1 MSTPDAA
8 RPAPSAPLGS
18 SVQSAPSAASGPPWP
33 ACASASV
40 DLRGGG
46 APSASPVAA
55 SGPVPGPAADA
66 RPLVA
71 LRLVV
76 NNHPGVMSHVCGL
89 FARRAFN
96 VEAILCTPVN
106 GGEVSRI
113 WLLVVD
119 DERLEQMVRQVRK
132 LHDVL
137 DVRRQPAGGEA
148 FARLAD
154 CMAAWERE
162 TAG

>member
-1 MSTPDAA
+1 MSTPDIA
-8 RPAPSAPLGS
+8 RPGQPAGTAPS
-18 SVQSAPSAASGPPWP
+18 
-33 ACASASV
+33 
-40 DLRGGG
+40 
-46 APSASPVAA
+46 
-55 SGPVPGPAADA
+55 A

-71 LRLVV
+71 LRLTV

-106 GGEVSRI
+106 GG
-113 WLLVVD
+113 
-119 DERLEQMVRQVRK
+119 QVRK

-137 DVRRQPAGGEA
+137 DVRRRPAGGEA